1 MVDKFSNVSFIDV
14 EEMVKKMSILFDKS
28 RLAIELISWLSLGVG
43 LVILYGLSHDQVY
56 RRTYDL
62 ALMKVLGLEG
72 KQLRVHLI
80 FEFGL
85 IFFSATLLGLF
96 LGWLLAQLI
105 ASEVFKLSLAVDWLR
120 LLGTWLFLSL
130 LCLGTI
136 FFSSWRAV
144 QTKPRVL
151 LSET

>member
-1 MVDKFSNVSFIDV
+1 
-14 EEMVKKMSILFDKS
+14 
-28 RLAIELISWLSLGVG
+28 
-43 LVILYGLSHDQVY
+43 
-56 RRTYDL
+56 
-62 ALMKVLGLEG
+62 MKVLGLEG
-72 KQLRVHLI
+72 KQLRMNLI

-105 ASEVFKLSLAVDWLR
+105 ASEVFKLSLTVDWLR
-120 LLGTWLFLSL
+120 LLGTWFLLSL
-130 LCLGTI
+130 LCLVTI

-151 LSET
+151 LSES